1 MKSFHYPSSVN
12 SHHSLIECLLATW
25 CWVPRWGVRGDE
37 GWGNQ
42 SGWKKTQIRNVEARG
57 RQIVSDESEGRVF
70 LEMLSCRLE
79 KRDSDFIVYSEKLL
93 NVKSYWKQNKKA
105 NSKVGQKFELHDR
118 GLKPLR
124 KLDTEQRRKNAPIE
138 MRWNDTVPFRRKGN
152 SLQTGT
158 DAKPHEQFKKRH

>member
-1 MKSFHYPSSVN
+1 
-12 SHHSLIECLLATW
+12 
-25 CWVPRWGVRGDE
+25 
-37 GWGNQ
+37 
-42 SGWKKTQIRNVEARG
+42 
-57 RQIVSDESEGRVF
+57 
-70 LEMLSCRLE
+70 MLSWRLE

-138 MRWNDTVPFRRKGN
+138 MR
-152 SLQTGT
+152 
-158 DAKPHEQFKKRH
+158 